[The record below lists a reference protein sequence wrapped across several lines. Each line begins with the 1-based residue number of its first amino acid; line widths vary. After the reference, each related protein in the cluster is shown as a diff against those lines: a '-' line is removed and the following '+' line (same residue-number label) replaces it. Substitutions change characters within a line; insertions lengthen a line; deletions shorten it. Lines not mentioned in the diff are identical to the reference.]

1 MATKNVNFFKY
12 GTDASSTG
20 GSGTISGD
28 KGNGPV
34 TADTLRVVNAT
45 DDPNLTQIETDL
57 SNIETEITSADAHL
71 ATIDTDT
78 HTNLPQINSKLTTTN
93 TRLSTIATE
102 TTSSDAHLAVIESE
116 TTSADAHLAVIQNT
130 TTSSDGKLTT
140 IANEV
145 TSSDAHLATIES
157 EITSADSHL
166 SNIETSN
173 ANLTNWNSGNTC
185 KVTIAGNTPA
195 TSPVYNAN
203 ITAVESTII
212 SSLQVDSFSTFFVWI
227 TNTGAAA
234 LTEVTVYASATGGV
248 GTWVSLHALQ
258 DSEIEAACRTL
269 GAGLPGIAFMAIGPQ
284 AFKYIKVTATT
295 GTATTV
301 ACYVTAK
308 Y

>member
-12 GTDASSTG
+12 GTDASSSDAHLG
-20 GSGTISGD
+20 
-28 KGNGPV
+28 V
-34 TADTLRVVNAT
+34 
-45 DDPNLTQIETDL
+45 
-57 SNIETEITSADAHL
+57 IETEITSADAHL
-71 ATIDTDT
+71 A
-78 HTNLPQINSKLTTTN
+78 
-93 TRLSTIATE
+93 
-102 TTSSDAHLAVIESE
+102 
-116 TTSADAHLAVIQNT
+116 VIQNN

-173 ANLTNWNSGNTC
+173 SNLTNWNSGNTC

-212 SSLQVDSFSTFFVWI
+212 SSLQVDSFATFFVWI

-234 LTEVTVYASATGGV
+234 LTDVTVYVSVTGGA
-248 GTWVSLHALQ
+248 GTWVNIQALQ

-284 AFKYIKVTATT
+284 AFKYIKVTAIT